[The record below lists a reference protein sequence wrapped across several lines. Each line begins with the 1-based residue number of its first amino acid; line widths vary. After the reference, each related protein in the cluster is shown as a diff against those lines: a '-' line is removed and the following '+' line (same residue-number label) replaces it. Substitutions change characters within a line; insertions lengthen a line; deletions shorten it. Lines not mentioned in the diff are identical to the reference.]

1 MRLFYLGL
9 LFLAPNFSL
18 YASPIPHEVKTA
30 LMQEIRDFNALQVM
44 PNYIKL
50 MPSHKKQT
58 YQALIGAYMFYISD
72 DGKFVIR
79 DNYLVSQHAQ
89 SLSEKKKRVIRLNA
103 LKTLNENSM
112 IIFKPQHTKHT
123 ITAFIDIK
131 QNSFNMLHRHLDKL
145 LNMGVQVRYLVAPSN
160 SVKTRQHQ
168 KVMAIWCANNRKKA
182 LKKVIKRQKIHLKKC
197 YPPFTAHHNVAA
209 SLGINDTSIILDTG
223 QLYKS
228 IPTVNKLLSAL
239 RQ

>member
-1 MRLFYLGL
+1 MRFFCLGL
-9 LFLAPNFSL
+9 LFLIPHFSL

-30 LMQEIRDFNALQVM
+30 LMQEIRDFSALQVM

-50 MPSHKKQT
+50 KPSHKKQT

-79 DNYLVSQHAQ
+79 DNYLASQHAQ
-89 SLSEKKKRVIRLNA
+89 SLSERKKRAIRLNA

-112 IIFKPQHTKHT
+112 IIFTPQHIKHT

-131 QNSFNMLHRHLDKL
+131 QNSFNTLHHHLDKL
-145 LNMGVQVRYLVAPSN
+145 LKMGVKVRYLVAPSN
-160 SVKTRQHQ
+160 SVTTRQHQ
-168 KVMAIWCANNRKKA
+168 KVMAIWCAHNRKKA
-182 LKKVIKRQKIHLKKC
+182 LKTVIKRQKIRTKKC
-197 YPPFTAHHNVAA
+197 YHPITAHHSVAA
-209 SLGINDTSIILDTG
+209 SLGIKDTSIILDTG

-228 IPTVNKLLSAL
+228 VPTMNKLLSAL